1 MAFTRVESLTSPL
14 WGRMGESTQLM
25 HFHTEIVIPL
35 SAELF
40 QGWRVPEP
48 EHSTRPYTDSLSCT
62 HKGIKFNL

>member
-25 HFHTEIVIPL
+25 HFHTEIIIPL
-35 SAELF
+35 SAEVF

-48 EHSTRPYTDSLSCT
+48 EHSTRLYTDSVMHT
-62 HKGIKFNL
+62 QRYQI